1 MRHAAVASPLAG
13 TQRTGRPGAHSGT
26 HPGASAPAER
36 GHDSTEA
43 AAPLERIAAARAA
56 PGNVLAQIEGLTI
69 GFAGRHGTQAV
80 VGPLDLCVRAGECVA
95 LVGES
100 GSGKSVTARSLVG
113 LNGANAVVA
122 AERFEIGGVDARR
135 FRERDWRA
143 IRGRRIG
150 YVLQDA
156 LTSLDPLWR
165 VRDLLAEALHD
176 TPRRERAARS
186 AEILRAV
193 GIDEPERR
201 LPQYPHQLSGGLRQR
216 VLIGTALAG
225 GANLLIADEPTTALD
240 VSVQRQIL
248 SLLQARREAGDAL
261 LLISHDLAVVAEL
274 ADRVLVMRHG
284 RVVEQG
290 DARAVL
296 AAPAHPYTRQL
307 LAAIPTPASRG
318 FRLSPPAQDGATGD
332 DAVAPATISPS
343 PAPAPRVPLPR
354 KRIDASAQVLAVD
367 AVTKRYGHDD
377 AAPAVAD
384 ISFTLARGETLGIV
398 GESGSGKST
407 VARIVL
413 GLVAPD
419 AGCVTLGG
427 APWSDVPEAARR
439 ARRAGLQLIAQDPG
453 SSFDPRYT
461 VEQIIGES
469 LDAVRVFGDAR
480 RRRVRQLLD
489 EVRLGAACLTRYP
502 RELSGG
508 QRQRVAIA
516 RAFAPNPSLLVADEP
531 VSALDVS
538 IQAQVLDLLADL
550 QAEHGTAMLFI
561 SHDLGVVHHVA
572 DRVLVMRRGQVV
584 EHGAVEAVFAAPSH
598 PYTASLLAALPTLPA
613 RAATSVPRPADAFAA
628 PA

>member
-1 MRHAAVASPLAG
+1 MASPRALA
-13 TQRTGRPGAHSGT
+13 
-26 HPGASAPAER
+26 
-36 GHDSTEA
+36 
-43 AAPLERIAAARAA
+43 
-56 PGNVLAQIEGLTI
+56 GNVLARIEGLTI
-69 GFAGRHGTQAV
+69 GFAGRHGTRAV
-80 VGPLDLCVRAGECVA
+80 VGPLDLEVRAGECVA

-113 LNGANAVVA
+113 LNGANAVVQ
-122 AERFEIGGVDARR
+122 AERFEIAGVDARR

-318 FRLSPPAQDGATGD
+318 FRLSPQTRDGDVAGD
-332 DAVAPATISPS
+332 VAPHASDITQ
-343 PAPAPRVPLPR
+343 ARLPLPL
-354 KRIDASAQVLAVD
+354 KRIDTSAQVLTVD

-377 AAPAVAD
+377 TAPAVAD
-384 ISFTLARGETLGIV
+384 ISFTLAKGETLGIV

-419 AGCVTLGG
+419 AGRVTLGG
-427 APWSDVPEAARR
+427 EPWSDVPEAARR

-469 LDAVRVFGDAR
+469 LDAVRVSGDAR
-480 RRRVRQLLD
+480 RHRVRQLLD
-489 EVRLGAACLTRYP
+489 EVRLGAGCLTRYP

-584 EHGAVEAVFAAPSH
+584 EHGAVEAVFAAPAH

-613 RAATSVPRPADAFAA
+613 RAAPSSIHHPAA
-628 PA
+628 PLASPA